1 MNFTLDDL
9 AIFIIAMINSKP
21 EHNPIQIIGNH
32 SLCLLQE
39 QIGHNSMETQIC
51 AVDDFCAMIQKSF
64 LSNIEGL
71 NREKLGI
78 IFMRFR
84 NKLDQTERDLCDNLC
99 SL

>member
-9 AIFIIAMINSKP
+9 AIFIIAMINS
-21 EHNPIQIIGNH
+21 NSDNDPIQIIGNH

-39 QIGHNSMETQIC
+39 QIGHNTMETQIC

-71 NREKLGI
+71 NKQRLSI
-78 IFMRFR
+78 IFNRFR
-84 NKLDQTERDLCDNLC
+84 RKLDQTERDLCDNLC
-99 SL
+99 AL

>member
-9 AIFIIAMINSKP
+9 AIFIVAMINSNPK
-21 EHNPIQIIGNH
+21 HNPIQIIGNH
-32 SLCLLQE
+32 TLCLLQE
-39 QIGHNSMETQIC
+39 QIGHNTMETQIC

-71 NREKLGI
+71 NKEKLSI
-78 IFMRFR
+78 IFNRFR
-84 NKLDQTERDLCDNLC
+84 NKLDQTERDLGNRLC